1 MANEQYPRGS
11 TSRLLRLLH
20 LCVWLFIFALSWAAF
35 IKMMPLGDSFFRAV
49 LNTGLL
55 AVLFYGTGMT
65 YRYYYER
72 RKYWQFG
79 TGLVIVFA
87 VVTIIRFYVNRQF
100 SYLEDASLYYTPDA
114 FSFFIGALVTNIG
127 TLLISLLYQL
137 VRSRIRLKQ
146 RETALLAEQR
156 EAKIQFLR
164 AQMNPHFLFN
174 TLNNIYSL
182 AVVKSEKTA
191 PLVLRLSD
199 LLRYVIY
206 DAQQEKVPLAKEI
219 TILEEYIEL
228 FQLQYEE
235 QKDITFTYQ
244 LPRKGYL
251 IEPLLLIPLVENCFK
266 HSDLAENENGYVH
279 LELLI
284 DEDEMMFSAKNS
296 FNPFQSQKDEQ
307 GGVGLENIRR
317 RLALQYPGHY
327 QLIEEKSEDHFRI
340 QLAIKKIK

>member
-1 MANEQYPRGS
+1 M
-11 TSRLLRLLH
+11 
-20 LCVWLFIFALSWAAF
+20 
-35 IKMMPLGDSFFRAV
+35 
-49 LNTGLL
+49 
-55 AVLFYGTGMT
+55 
-65 YRYYYER
+65 
-72 RKYWQFG
+72 
-79 TGLVIVFA
+79 
-87 VVTIIRFYVNRQF
+87 
-100 SYLEDASLYYTPDA
+100 
-114 FSFFIGALVTNIG
+114 
-127 TLLISLLYQL
+127 
-137 VRSRIRLKQ
+137 
-146 RETALLAEQR
+146 LAEQR

-206 DAQQEKVPLAKEI
+206 DAQQEQVPLAKAI

-284 DEDEMMFSAKNS
+284 DEDEMTFSAKNS
-296 FNPFQSQKDEQ
+296 FNPLQSQKDEQ

-317 RLALQYPGHY
+317 RLALQYPDDH
-327 QLIEEKSEDHFRI
+327 QLTQEKSKDHFCV
-340 QLAIKKIK
+340 QLAIPLT